1 MHARHR
7 SPGNGYRSIGMGM
20 GPEASARGR
29 GFYNSEYR
37 GFNRGFGRGQG
48 QPKSFQ
54 PPPPTPRKGDI
65 FMEAGRLAAE
75 YLVSQGLLP
84 SSVLSGKSQNGNFRS
99 LDGDG
104 MQLPSE
110 GRTSALT
117 RLGNSGSDVESG
129 RRRYPDDYNSM
140 GLGNYLKGRRKGSF
154 RSYGS
159 DWGREYGRT
168 GSWSERNKISPDV
181 EGDDDSYSGHQE
193 EQRLGKDVDN
203 GLQKAGT
210 GGFAPK
216 SEEAGSIE
224 AESDKH
230 NVLDVMGSRVSSS
243 SNGKDLLKETDG
255 EFSRKTVESTNMNVE
270 TGELKDVSCKD
281 ETEKLDDTEGSSI
294 KHCAEEGDT
303 LRKSNN
309 DLLALCKFAKVPTK
323 TRSSLSYKG
332 LKADSV
338 SNNDDENTSDIKPSR
353 RSEVLVEDV
362 SAADLPSNK
371 TQESMCNDFEMSKPL
386 TIQAVESVGA
396 LSSTSGI
403 NQGKCARSQSFP
415 DRGFVHDTK
424 LESVQELSDLQRSSS
439 MVIERGEK
447 RPMEDN
453 DTREGA
459 KKLREWFPSMVTK
472 ADEYFGMSNLGEKKA
487 VSLEETASPEEKV
500 ILAFDQES
508 SVNNYQFQKGIGE
521 PCVEYTEEK
530 QLFPGSFKICDLN
543 LMEGSDLNENHQ
555 SDPTRMYPSVPKREA
570 TPVDIGLSMSNS
582 SMVSEYSRRQSDC
595 KAIEVIDLEDDSVQ
609 ENKTNDNSERK
620 TETMFTS
627 LEGFPNN
634 TQNSTQILDVPDN
647 YDGLTITQLLNTFPD
662 CPPVPGDIN
671 PLQNEMVLHNGEAAA
686 ALSSGRDPGVRS
698 CSVNVASFG

>member
-1 MHARHR
+1 
-7 SPGNGYRSIGMGM
+7 MGM

-54 PPPPTPRKGDI
+54 PPPPTPRKGEI

-84 SSVLSGKSQNGNFRS
+84 SSVLSGKWQNGNFRS
-99 LDGDG
+99 QDGDG

-140 GLGNYLKGRRKGSF
+140 GLGNYLKGRRRGSF

-168 GSWSERNKISPDV
+168 GSWSERNKISPDM

-203 GLQKAGT
+203 GLQKSGT

-224 AESDKH
+224 AESDKY
-230 NVLDVMGSRVSSS
+230 NILDEMGLRVSSS
-243 SNGKDLLKETDG
+243 SNRKDLLKATDG
-255 EFSRKTVESTNMNVE
+255 EFSKKTVDSTNMNVE

-281 ETEKLDDTEGSSI
+281 ETEKQDDREASSI
-294 KHCAEEGDT
+294 KHCVEEGDA
-303 LRKSNN
+303 LSKNNN

-332 LKADSV
+332 LKAESV
-338 SNNDDENTSDIKPSR
+338 SNDIKLPRGSQI
-353 RSEVLVEDV
+353 LVEDG
-362 SAADLPSNK
+362 SAVDLPSNK
-371 TQESMCNDFEMSKPL
+371 TQDSMCNDSEMSEPL
-386 TIQAVESVGA
+386 TVQSVESVGA
-396 LSSTSGI
+396 LSSISGI
-403 NQGKCARSQSFP
+403 NQGKCARSQTFP
-415 DRGFVHDTK
+415 DRGFMHDTK

-472 ADEYFGMSNLGEKKA
+472 ANEYFGMSNLSEKKA
-487 VSLEETASPEEKV
+487 ISLEETASPDEKV
-500 ILAFDQES
+500 ILAFNQES
-508 SVNNYQFQKGIGE
+508 SINNYQFQRGSGE
-521 PCVEYTEEK
+521 PCVGYAQEK

-543 LMEGSDLNENHQ
+543 LMEGSDLNENHH

-595 KAIEVIDLEDDSVQ
+595 KEIEVIDLEDDSVQ
-609 ENKTNDNSERK
+609 ENKANDNSERK

-634 TQNSTQILDVPDN
+634 TQNATQILDVPDN

-671 PLQNEMVLHNGEAAA
+671 PLQNEMVLHNGEG
-686 ALSSGRDPGVRS
+686 ALADDDSIYMSLEEIPL
-698 CSVNVASFG
+698 SFLRGWEQPPPQEYEKPF